1 MDENKTYSMRSARL
15 WKLFLSTLYISSFT
29 FGGGFVIVTFMKK
42 KFVDELH
49 WIDEQEMLDMTALA
63 QSSPGAIAVNA
74 AILVGWQVE
83 GLVGMLVAVLG
94 TIIPPM
100 VILSVVSVFYNAFAS
115 NHYIALL
122 LKGMQAGVAAVILD
136 VVFDLG
142 SKVLKTRSWVYIALM
157 AAAFIANT
165 IQLFLSFLQVGMFSV
180 GGGYAA
186 IPLIQSQVV
195 EQHGWLTM
203 QEFTDLVTIAEMTP
217 GPIAVNAATFVGL
230 RIAQVSGAIVAT
242 LGCITPALFFVS
254 LLSYIYRRYKDI
266 SLLQS
271 VLACLR
277 PVIVALIFGAGL
289 SILSMVAFGGDA
301 KTLAHLDWVGIG
313 SFAAAFF
320 ALRKL
325 KWNPILTMCLCGV
338 AGLGLHGLLG
348 I

>member
-1 MDENKTYSMRSARL
+1 MIY
-15 WKLFLSTLYISSFT
+15 
-29 FGGGFVIVTFMKK
+29 V
-42 KFVDELH
+42 
-49 WIDEQEMLDMTALA
+49 
-63 QSSPGAIAVNA
+63 
-74 AILVGWQVE
+74 
-83 GLVGMLVAVLG
+83 
-94 TIIPPM
+94 
-100 VILSVVSVFYNAFAS
+100 
-115 NHYIALL
+115 
-122 LKGMQAGVAAVILD
+122 
-136 VVFDLG
+136 
-142 SKVLKTRSWVYIALM
+142 
-157 AAAFIANT
+157 
-165 IQLFLSFLQVGMFSV
+165 QLFLSFLQVGMFSV

-301 KTLAHLDWVGIG
+301 KTLTHLDWVGIG
-313 SFAAAFF
+313 SFATAFF
-320 ALRKL
+320 CAAEAQVEPHPDHVPVRRGRAWTSHFARNISLSQFVC
-325 KWNPILTMCLCGV
+325 WNHENKS
-338 AGLGLHGLLG
+338 LGLQSGQNCG
-348 I
+348 IYIIRNIA

>member
-1 MDENKTYSMRSARL
+1 MIY
-15 WKLFLSTLYISSFT
+15 
-29 FGGGFVIVTFMKK
+29 V
-42 KFVDELH
+42 
-49 WIDEQEMLDMTALA
+49 
-63 QSSPGAIAVNA
+63 
-74 AILVGWQVE
+74 
-83 GLVGMLVAVLG
+83 
-94 TIIPPM
+94 
-100 VILSVVSVFYNAFAS
+100 
-115 NHYIALL
+115 
-122 LKGMQAGVAAVILD
+122 
-136 VVFDLG
+136 
-142 SKVLKTRSWVYIALM
+142 
-157 AAAFIANT
+157 
-165 IQLFLSFLQVGMFSV
+165 QLFLSFLQVGMFSV

-195 EQHGWLTM
+195 EQHGWL
-203 QEFTDLVTIAEMTP
+203 
-217 GPIAVNAATFVGL
+217 
-230 RIAQVSGAIVAT
+230 
-242 LGCITPALFFVS
+242 TPALFFVS

-301 KTLAHLDWVGIG
+301 KTPAHLDWVGIG